1 MLVNI
6 VFLNSS
12 FIINLSIHIQENMR
26 RFLLLALTA
35 GISIPIV
42 ACSPKKEL
50 SPKPV
55 VVETL
60 ISATESWNG
69 DSFKYPS
76 GQAEMKLEQITAQ
89 PGFKTPLHLHP
100 QPGIIYVK
108 TGTLYCET
116 SDGKVITVGAGES
129 FASSQ
134 DTVHYCE
141 NNGDEEMVVFV
152 ASAGANG
159 QKTTVLTE

>member
-1 MLVNI
+1 
-6 VFLNSS
+6 
-12 FIINLSIHIQENMR
+12 MR

-42 ACSPKKEL
+42 ACTPKKQTSLE
-50 SPKPV
+50 PV

-69 DSFKYPS
+69 DSFRYPR
-76 GQAEMKLEQITAQ
+76 GKAEMKFEKITAQ

-100 QPGIIYVK
+100 QPGIIYVQK
-108 TGTLYCET
+108 GTLYCET
-116 SDGKVITVGAGES
+116 SDGQSLTLSAGES

-134 DTVHYCE
+134 DTAHYCQ
-141 NNGDEEMVVFV
+141 NNGDEELVVFS
-152 ASAGANG
+152 ASAGAKG
-159 QKTTVLTE
+159 QKTTVPTE